1 MKAVG
6 GQRFPAA
13 AWAAASAAGSN
24 VNGLAPSSAPG
35 VTFFR
40 SNGCSGCVT
49 RIRSRTGADVV
60 WSSASSNSASG
71 TAGGRGCPVRSSA
84 PV

>member
-1 MKAVG
+1 M
-6 GQRFPAA
+6 
-13 AWAAASAAGSN
+13 
-24 VNGLAPSSAPG
+24 
-35 VTFFR
+35 TFFR